1 VSGREAATVRCA
13 PSGRGTTAVRGLS
26 LGLVSCVVVTLA
38 GCATT
43 PPEQDP
49 VQIKLNDLDG
59 RLTRIE
65 RVLANQSLLDLAN
78 EIEAARSDVRSLR
91 NDVDLLNNSLTS
103 VRTQERDLYAD
114 LDRRMKVLEARG
126 VVVGGTLAGVGA
138 GAASRAGVAGTGA
151 GAGMGSGPGP
161 GPGPGLGLGGGSGS
175 GPGTPSTIGA
185 AGSAA
190 ASGNGSALPVP
201 GGTDKANYEAAF
213 ALLKDSQYDQATAAF
228 KQFLIS
234 FPDSSYA
241 DNAQY
246 WLGETY
252 YVNRNF
258 TDSLAAFQSV
268 VDKYPQSR
276 KVPDAMLKVGYCDYE
291 LKQWDAARQVLTAVV
306 AQFADTPAGNLAKQ
320 RLDRMD
326 AEKH

>member
-1 VSGREAATVRCA
+1 MREAY
-13 PSGRGTTAVRGLS
+13 GLRGLG
-26 LGLVSCVVVTLA
+26 LGLASCVIVTLA

-43 PPEQDP
+43 PPDKDP

-59 RLTRIE
+59 RLARIE

-91 NDVDLLNNSLTS
+91 NDVDLLNNNLAG

-114 LDRRMKVLEARG
+114 LDRRIKVLESRG
-126 VVVGGTLAGVGA
+126 VVAGGTAAAVA
-138 GAASRAGVAGTGA
+138 ASGAAGTSGVAGTPAAA
-151 GAGMGSGPGP
+151 G
-161 GPGPGLGLGGGSGS
+161 
-175 GPGTPSTIGA
+175 GA
-185 AGSAA
+185 AE
-190 ASGNGSALPVP
+190 LPLP

-213 ALLKDSQYDQATAAF
+213 ALLKDSQYEQATAAF
-228 KQFLIS
+228 KQFLVS

-246 WLGETY
+246 WLGEAY
-252 YVNRNF
+252 YVNKNF
-258 TDSLAAFQSV
+258 TESLAAFQAV
-268 VDKYPQSR
+268 IDKYPQSR

-291 LKQWDAARQVLTAVV
+291 LKQWGPAREVLTAVLDK
-306 AQFADTPAGNLAKQ
+306 FADTPAGNLAKQ

>member
-1 VSGREAATVRCA
+1 MREVISLRD
-13 PSGRGTTAVRGLS
+13 
-26 LGLVSCVVVTLA
+26 LGLGLATCVIVTLA

-43 PPEQDP
+43 PPDKDP

-59 RLTRIE
+59 RLARIE

-78 EIEAARSDVRSLR
+78 QIEAARSDVRSLR
-91 NDVDLLNNSLTS
+91 NDVDLLNNNLAG

-114 LDRRMKVLEARG
+114 LDRRIKLLEARG
-126 VVVGGTLAGVGA
+126 VVAGGTAAAVAANGATGTSAAGGTGAPTGAALAA
-138 GAASRAGVAGTGA
+138 GAAAGGA
-151 GAGMGSGPGP
+151 G
-161 GPGPGLGLGGGSGS
+161 
-175 GPGTPSTIGA
+175 
-185 AGSAA
+185 
-190 ASGNGSALPVP
+190 ALPVP

-213 ALLKDSQYDQATAAF
+213 ALLKDSQYEQATAAF
-228 KQFLIS
+228 KQFLMA

-246 WLGETY
+246 WLGEAY
-252 YVNRNF
+252 YVNKNF
-258 TDSLAAFQSV
+258 TDSLAAFEAV
-268 VDKYPQSR
+268 IDKYPQSR

-291 LKQWDAARQVLTAVV
+291 LKQWAAAREVLGAVV
-306 AQFADTPAGNLAKQ
+306 DKFADTPAGNLAKQ